1 MNNKNDFHQIDIPN
15 SGEKMHELVQ
25 ELFPICRSITGNGV
39 RETLE
44 IIKRYIPIEIHEVPS
59 GTKVFDWTIP
69 KEWNI
74 KDAYVKN
81 SKGTK
86 IIDFKKSNLH
96 ILNYS
101 IPINKKVSLSELKE
115 HVFTLPEHPKWI
127 PYRTSYYKE
136 NWGFCMTHNQFEKLA
151 DDEYEVVISS
161 TLEKGHLTFG
171 ELFLKGESEKEILL
185 TCYVCHP
192 SMCNDNLSGVSLL
205 TYLAKYLSKK
215 KLKYSYRFLFIPET
229 IGAITWL
236 YLNEKMVNKIQGGL
250 VATCLGDRGHITYK
264 KTRNGNSVIDKI
276 VEKILKE
283 SGERYEIIDFFP
295 AGSDER
301 QFSSPGFNLPIGS
314 ITRTLYGKFP
324 EYHTSADNLDFV
336 QPRYFQNTFEKYV
349 LVISELEDYIKNSS
363 ISKESIQKKS
373 KEKNVLMFKNIYPKC
388 EPNLG
393 KRGLYDEIGA
403 KKDGLENKMPIF
415 WVLNFSDGKNSL
427 LDISQRSKIKLE
439 DLKLAAERLVKVGL
453 IQQI

>member
-1 MNNKNDFHQIDIPN
+1 MNIQNTGNEIYD
-15 SGEKMHELVQ
+15 LV
-25 ELFPICRSITGNGV
+25 EDLFPICRSITGNGV

-44 IIKRYIPIEIHEVPS
+44 IIKKHIPIETHEIPT
-59 GTKVFDWTIP
+59 GTKVFDWVIP

-74 KDAYVKN
+74 TDAYVKN
-81 SKGTK
+81 SKGEK

-115 HVFTLPEHPKWI
+115 HVFTLPEHPNWI
-127 PYRTSYYKE
+127 PYRTSYYEE
-136 NWGFCMTHNQFEKLA
+136 NWGFCITHEQFEKLTE
-151 DDEYEVVISS
+151 DEYEVVIES
-161 TLEKGHLTFG
+161 TLKEGHLTYG
-171 ELFLKGESEKEILL
+171 ELLLKGESENEILFS
-185 TCYVCHP
+185 CYVCHP

-205 TYLAKYLSKK
+205 TFLAKYISKK

-236 YLNEKMVNKIQGGL
+236 SVNEKKVNKIKGGL
-250 VATCLGDRGHITYK
+250 VATCLGDQGNITYK
-264 KTRNGNSVIDKI
+264 KTRDGHSIIDKI
-276 VEKILKE
+276 VEKVLKE
-283 SGERYEIIDFFP
+283 SGEKYEIIDFFP

-314 ITRTLYGKFP
+314 MTRTIYGKFP
-324 EYHTSADNLDFV
+324 QYHTSADNLDFV
-336 QPRYFQNTFEKYV
+336 QPRYFQSTFEKYV
-349 LVISELEDYIKNSS
+349 LVISKLEDCFVSTS
-363 ISKESIQKKS
+363 ISKESIQKDS
-373 KEKNVLMFKNIYPKC
+373 NEKNGLMFKNIYPKC

-393 KRGLYDEIGA
+393 KRGLYDMIGA
-403 KKDGLENKMPIF
+403 KKDGLDNKMPIF
-415 WVLNFSDGKNSL
+415 WVLNFSDGENSL